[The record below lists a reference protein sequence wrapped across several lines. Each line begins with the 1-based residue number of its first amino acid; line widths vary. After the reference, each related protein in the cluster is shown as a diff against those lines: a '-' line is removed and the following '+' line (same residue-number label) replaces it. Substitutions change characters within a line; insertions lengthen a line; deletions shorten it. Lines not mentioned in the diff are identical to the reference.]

1 MGQTSQISQTA
12 LITFICGVISLV
24 IQSFPEKNQMFFT
37 LFQHQQRQDLCPL
50 KFNPIIICGVKLTQ
64 KHTGEIVGEG
74 FGDVFG
80 KIVAKLTGK
89 TAKKLATKAAEK
101 LVEKGAEKVGEKT
114 GQLVGE
120 KIYDK
125 FSTKRAEFP
134 SEAPRAA
141 TEGRRGASRPATE
154 DRPPEIKG
162 KEIGKMLAAKPL
174 PSVAASSPPAAPDK
188 NKFQKINN
196 VYADLL

>member
-1 MGQTSQISQTA
+1 MEIERRERD
-12 LITFICGVISLV
+12 
-24 IQSFPEKNQMFFT
+24 P
-37 LFQHQQRQDLCPL
+37 D
-50 KFNPIIICGVKLTQ
+50 
-64 KHTGEIVGEG
+64 TGEIAPSEASLIGEG

-125 FSTKRAEFP
+125 FSTKRPADGPGPSEPMRAEFP
-134 SEAPRAA
+134 SEAPQ
-141 TEGRRGASRPATE
+141 T
-154 DRPPEIKG
+154 KG
-162 KEIGKMLAAKPL
+162 KEIGKMLAASPL
-174 PSVAASSPPAAPDK
+174 PSVAAASKPTPPEAKQPK

>member
-1 MGQTSQISQTA
+1 MEIERRERD
-12 LITFICGVISLV
+12 
-24 IQSFPEKNQMFFT
+24 P
-37 LFQHQQRQDLCPL
+37 D
-50 KFNPIIICGVKLTQ
+50 
-64 KHTGEIVGEG
+64 TGEIFGEG

-120 KIYDK
+120 KIYKK
-125 FSTKRAEFP
+125 FSTKPAEGRSP
-134 SEAPRAA
+134 ASEAPRA
-141 TEGRRGASRPATE
+141 ATE

-162 KEIGKMLAAKPL
+162 KEIGKMLAA
-174 PSVAASSPPAAPDK
+174 SSPPAEAKRRPVAPEK

>member
-1 MGQTSQISQTA
+1 MEIERRERDPDTGEMTPSEA
-12 LITFICGVISLV
+12 SLV
-24 IQSFPEKNQMFFT
+24 
-37 LFQHQQRQDLCPL
+37 
-50 KFNPIIICGVKLTQ
+50 GA
-64 KHTGEIVGEG
+64 G

-80 KIVAKLTGK
+80 KFVAKLTGK

-101 LVEKGAEKVGEKT
+101 LVEKGAEKIGEKT

-125 FSTKRAEFP
+125 FSTKRPAEAGPSEPMRAEFP
-134 SEAPRAA
+134 SEAPQSGE
-141 TEGRRGASRPATE
+141 T
-154 DRPPEIKG
+154 KG
-162 KEIGKMLAAKPL
+162 KEIGKMLAAASKPT
-174 PSVAASSPPAAPDK
+174 PPEK

>member
-1 MGQTSQISQTA
+1 MEIERRERD
-12 LITFICGVISLV
+12 
-24 IQSFPEKNQMFFT
+24 P
-37 LFQHQQRQDLCPL
+37 D
-50 KFNPIIICGVKLTQ
+50 
-64 KHTGEIVGEG
+64 TGEIVGGGG
-74 FGDVFG
+74 FGDVIG
-80 KIVAKLTGK
+80 KIAAKLTGK

-101 LVEKGAEKVGEKT
+101 LVEKGAEKIGEKT

-125 FSTKRAEFP
+125 FSTKP
-134 SEAPRAA
+134 S
-141 TEGRRGASRPATE
+141 E

-162 KEIGKMLAAKPL
+162 KEIGKMLAA
-174 PSVAASSPPAAPDK
+174 SSPPAEASRPGSFAPEK

>member
-1 MGQTSQISQTA
+1 MEIERRERD
-12 LITFICGVISLV
+12 
-24 IQSFPEKNQMFFT
+24 P
-37 LFQHQQRQDLCPL
+37 D
-50 KFNPIIICGVKLTQ
+50 
-64 KHTGEIVGEG
+64 TGEIVGAG

-125 FSTKRAEFP
+125 FSTKRPAEAGP
-134 SEAPRAA
+134 SEAPRA
-141 TEGRRGASRPATE
+141 ATE

-188 NKFQKINN
+188 NKFLKINN

>member
-1 MGQTSQISQTA
+1 MEIERRERD
-12 LITFICGVISLV
+12 
-24 IQSFPEKNQMFFT
+24 P
-37 LFQHQQRQDLCPL
+37 D
-50 KFNPIIICGVKLTQ
+50 
-64 KHTGEIVGEG
+64 TGEIIGAG

-125 FSTKRAEFP
+125 FSTKPSPA

-141 TEGRRGASRPATE
+141 SE

-174 PSVAASSPPAAPDK
+174 PSVAASSPPEAKQPK

>member
-1 MGQTSQISQTA
+1 MEIERRERD
-12 LITFICGVISLV
+12 
-24 IQSFPEKNQMFFT
+24 P
-37 LFQHQQRQDLCPL
+37 D
-50 KFNPIIICGVKLTQ
+50 
-64 KHTGEIVGEG
+64 TGEIFGEG

-80 KIVAKLTGK
+80 KIIAKLTGK

-125 FSTKRAEFP
+125 FSTKRPADGPGPSEPMRAEFP
-134 SEAPRAA
+134 SEAPQ
-141 TEGRRGASRPATE
+141 T
-154 DRPPEIKG
+154 KG
-162 KEIGKMLAAKPL
+162 KEIGKMLAAASKP
-174 PSVAASSPPAAPDK
+174 APPEAKQPK
-188 NKFQKINN
+188 NKFLKINN

>member
-1 MGQTSQISQTA
+1 MEIERRERD
-12 LITFICGVISLV
+12 
-24 IQSFPEKNQMFFT
+24 P
-37 LFQHQQRQDLCPL
+37 D
-50 KFNPIIICGVKLTQ
+50 
-64 KHTGEIVGEG
+64 TGEIVGAG
-74 FGDVFG
+74 FSDVFA
-80 KIVAKLTGK
+80 KIVAKVTGK

-120 KIYDK
+120 KIYEK
-125 FSTKRAEFP
+125 FSTKRPAEGR
-134 SEAPRAA
+134 SEAPSA
-141 TEGRRGASRPATE
+141 ATE

-174 PSVAASSPPAAPDK
+174 PSVAASSPPAAPEK

>member
-1 MGQTSQISQTA
+1 MEIERRERD
-12 LITFICGVISLV
+12 
-24 IQSFPEKNQMFFT
+24 P
-37 LFQHQQRQDLCPL
+37 D
-50 KFNPIIICGVKLTQ
+50 
-64 KHTGEIVGEG
+64 TGEIAPSEASLIGEG
-74 FGDVFG
+74 FSDVFG

-125 FSTKRAEFP
+125 FSTKRPAEAGPSEPMRAEFP
-134 SEAPRAA
+134 SEAPQ
-141 TEGRRGASRPATE
+141 T
-154 DRPPEIKG
+154 KG
-162 KEIGKMLAAKPL
+162 KEIGKMLAAASKPT
-174 PSVAASSPPAAPDK
+174 PPEAKQPK
-188 NKFQKINN
+188 NKFLKINN

>member
-1 MGQTSQISQTA
+1 MEIERRERD
-12 LITFICGVISLV
+12 
-24 IQSFPEKNQMFFT
+24 P
-37 LFQHQQRQDLCPL
+37 D
-50 KFNPIIICGVKLTQ
+50 
-64 KHTGEIVGEG
+64 TGEIVGAG
-74 FGDVFG
+74 FSDVFA
-80 KIVAKLTGK
+80 KIVAKVTGK

-120 KIYDK
+120 KIYEK
-125 FSTKRAEFP
+125 FSTKRPAEVR
-134 SEAPRAA
+134 SEAP
-141 TEGRRGASRPATE
+141 TEGLSAATE

-162 KEIGKMLAAKPL
+162 KEIGKMLAA
-174 PSVAASSPPAAPDK
+174 SSPPAAPEK

>member
-1 MGQTSQISQTA
+1 MEIERRERD
-12 LITFICGVISLV
+12 
-24 IQSFPEKNQMFFT
+24 P
-37 LFQHQQRQDLCPL
+37 D
-50 KFNPIIICGVKLTQ
+50 
-64 KHTGEIVGEG
+64 TGEMTPSEASLIGAG

-125 FSTKRAEFP
+125 FSTKRPAEAGPSEPMRAEFP
-134 SEAPRAA
+134 SEAPQ
-141 TEGRRGASRPATE
+141 T
-154 DRPPEIKG
+154 KG
-162 KEIGKMLAAKPL
+162 KEIGKMLAASPL
-174 PSVAASSPPAAPDK
+174 PSVAGEPTPPDK

>member
-1 MGQTSQISQTA
+1 MEIERRERD
-12 LITFICGVISLV
+12 
-24 IQSFPEKNQMFFT
+24 P
-37 LFQHQQRQDLCPL
+37 D
-50 KFNPIIICGVKLTQ
+50 
-64 KHTGEIVGEG
+64 TGEMAPSEASLVGEG

-120 KIYDK
+120 KIYEK
-125 FSTKRAEFP
+125 FSTKP
-134 SEAPRAA
+134 SEARGAKRPA
-141 TEGRRGASRPATE
+141 EGRSPATE

-162 KEIGKMLAAKPL
+162 KEIGKMLAASPL
-174 PSVAASSPPAAPDK
+174 PSVAASSPPAEK

>member
-1 MGQTSQISQTA
+1 MEIERRERD
-12 LITFICGVISLV
+12 
-24 IQSFPEKNQMFFT
+24 P
-37 LFQHQQRQDLCPL
+37 D
-50 KFNPIIICGVKLTQ
+50 
-64 KHTGEIVGEG
+64 TGEIVGEG

-125 FSTKRAEFP
+125 FSTKRPAEA
-134 SEAPRAA
+134 SEAP
-141 TEGRRGASRPATE
+141 SPATE

-162 KEIGKMLAAKPL
+162 KEIGKMLAA
-174 PSVAASSPPAAPDK
+174 SSPPAAPEK

>member
-1 MGQTSQISQTA
+1 MEIERRERD
-12 LITFICGVISLV
+12 
-24 IQSFPEKNQMFFT
+24 P
-37 LFQHQQRQDLCPL
+37 D
-50 KFNPIIICGVKLTQ
+50 
-64 KHTGEIVGEG
+64 TGEIIGAG

-120 KIYDK
+120 KIYEK
-125 FSTKRAEFP
+125 FSTKPSPA
-134 SEAPRAA
+134 SEAPRA
-141 TEGRRGASRPATE
+141 ATE

-174 PSVAASSPPAAPDK
+174 PSVAASSPPEK

>member
-1 MGQTSQISQTA
+1 MEIERRERDPDTGEMTPSEA
-12 LITFICGVISLV
+12 SLV
-24 IQSFPEKNQMFFT
+24 
-37 LFQHQQRQDLCPL
+37 
-50 KFNPIIICGVKLTQ
+50 GA
-64 KHTGEIVGEG
+64 G

-101 LVEKGAEKVGEKT
+101 LVEKGAEKIGEKT

-125 FSTKRAEFP
+125 FSTKRPAEASERRERADGPGPSEPMRAEFP
-134 SEAPRAA
+134 SEAPQ
-141 TEGRRGASRPATE
+141 T
-154 DRPPEIKG
+154 KG
-162 KEIGKMLAAKPL
+162 KEIGKMLAAASKPT
-174 PSVAASSPPAAPDK
+174 PPEK

>member
-1 MGQTSQISQTA
+1 MEIERRERD
-12 LITFICGVISLV
+12 
-24 IQSFPEKNQMFFT
+24 P
-37 LFQHQQRQDLCPL
+37 D
-50 KFNPIIICGVKLTQ
+50 
-64 KHTGEIVGEG
+64 TGEMAPSEASLVGEG

-120 KIYDK
+120 KIYEK
-125 FSTKRAEFP
+125 FSTKPGAPFGRSPA
-134 SEAPRAA
+134 SEAPRA
-141 TEGRRGASRPATE
+141 ATE

-162 KEIGKMLAAKPL
+162 KEIGKMLAA
-174 PSVAASSPPAAPDK
+174 SSPPAAPEK

>member
-1 MGQTSQISQTA
+1 MEIERRERD
-12 LITFICGVISLV
+12 
-24 IQSFPEKNQMFFT
+24 P
-37 LFQHQQRQDLCPL
+37 D
-50 KFNPIIICGVKLTQ
+50 
-64 KHTGEIVGEG
+64 TGEIVGEG

-120 KIYDK
+120 KIYEK
-125 FSTKRAEFP
+125 FSTKRPADGPGPSEPMRAEFP
-134 SEAPRAA
+134 SEAPQ
-141 TEGRRGASRPATE
+141 T
-154 DRPPEIKG
+154 KG
-162 KEIGKMLAAKPL
+162 KEIGKMLAASPL
-174 PSVAASSPPAAPDK
+174 PSVAAASKPTPPDK

>member
-1 MGQTSQISQTA
+1 MEIERRERD
-12 LITFICGVISLV
+12 
-24 IQSFPEKNQMFFT
+24 P
-37 LFQHQQRQDLCPL
+37 D
-50 KFNPIIICGVKLTQ
+50 
-64 KHTGEIVGEG
+64 TGEIVGAG
-74 FGDVFG
+74 FSDVFA
-80 KIVAKLTGK
+80 KIVAKVTGK

-125 FSTKRAEFP
+125 FSTKRAEGRSAA
-134 SEAPRAA
+134 SEAPRA
-141 TEGRRGASRPATE
+141 ATE

-174 PSVAASSPPAAPDK
+174 PSVAPDK

>member
-1 MGQTSQISQTA
+1 MEIERRERD
-12 LITFICGVISLV
+12 
-24 IQSFPEKNQMFFT
+24 P
-37 LFQHQQRQDLCPL
+37 D
-50 KFNPIIICGVKLTQ
+50 
-64 KHTGEIVGEG
+64 TGEMAPSEASLVGEG

-125 FSTKRAEFP
+125 FSTKRPTKASEESERTEFP
-134 SEAPRAA
+134 SEALQSGE
-141 TEGRRGASRPATE
+141 T
-154 DRPPEIKG
+154 KG
-162 KEIGKMLAAKPL
+162 KEIGKMLAASPL
-174 PSVAASSPPAAPDK
+174 PSVAAASKPTPPDK

>member
-1 MGQTSQISQTA
+1 MEIERRERD
-12 LITFICGVISLV
+12 
-24 IQSFPEKNQMFFT
+24 P
-37 LFQHQQRQDLCPL
+37 D
-50 KFNPIIICGVKLTQ
+50 
-64 KHTGEIVGEG
+64 TGEIVGEG

-120 KIYDK
+120 KIYEK
-125 FSTKRAEFP
+125 FSTKPAEGRSP
-134 SEAPRAA
+134 ASEAPRA
-141 TEGRRGASRPATE
+141 ATE

-162 KEIGKMLAAKPL
+162 KEIGKMLAA
-174 PSVAASSPPAAPDK
+174 SSPPAAPEK

>member
-1 MGQTSQISQTA
+1 MEIERRERD
-12 LITFICGVISLV
+12 
-24 IQSFPEKNQMFFT
+24 P
-37 LFQHQQRQDLCPL
+37 D
-50 KFNPIIICGVKLTQ
+50 
-64 KHTGEIVGEG
+64 TGENFGEG

-120 KIYDK
+120 KIYEK
-125 FSTKRAEFP
+125 FSTKPAEGRSP
-134 SEAPRAA
+134 ASEAPRA
-141 TEGRRGASRPATE
+141 ATE

-162 KEIGKMLAAKPL
+162 KEIGKMLAA
-174 PSVAASSPPAAPDK
+174 AASKQASLSPPAEK